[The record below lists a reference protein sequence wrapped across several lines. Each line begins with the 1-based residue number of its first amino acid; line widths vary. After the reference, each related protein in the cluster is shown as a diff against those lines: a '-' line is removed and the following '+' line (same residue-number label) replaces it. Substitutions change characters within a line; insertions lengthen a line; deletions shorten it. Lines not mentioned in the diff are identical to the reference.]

1 MKAREEP
8 PQNSRPLQE
17 AQGSGL
23 AEVLQALD
31 DETLRKI
38 FKKAPALALNNL
50 RYDEDEAAVDQSASE
65 GRRDDSADER
75 VDTSVKDLSII

>member
-50 RYDEDEAAVDQSASE
+50 RYDEAVDQSASE